1 MAGPVFLLHNGDH
14 PTLNGFPGAMSLAE
28 FAEYEAV
35 NLTNCDRE
43 PIHIPG
49 SVQPHGILLALAPD
63 LTIEQISD
71 TTQALLG
78 IAPAELLGQSLATL
92 LSADQ
97 IQTLQDCLL
106 GSFETI
112 NPLHLNLTTANG
124 VHTFDGIFHRSPQD
138 KLILELE
145 PSTAEDRKDFFSFYA
160 ITKGI
165 LSRMQ
170 QTRDLLGLCEL
181 IVHEI
186 QQLTG
191 FDRVMVYRF
200 DPDGSGTVIAESCQ
214 PDLEPYLGLHYP
226 DSDIPKQAKQLYVLN
241 PLRLIPNAQYRPAEL
256 LTLPLTAQQPPLD
269 LSLAILR
276 SVSPIHI
283 EYLSNMGVGASMS
296 ISLLKEGKLWG
307 LIACHHQSNKF
318 ISYSTRTICE
328 FLGQIMALEIGT
340 KEDTQ
345 NLDYTLRLKAIQARF
360 IERLTRAEDFSTAL
374 VKNREELLALT
385 SAEGAAICADGFIT
399 TVGKTPPEAFIH
411 DLLDWLRDRFQDHLF
426 VTDALAEQYS
436 PAQAYLSTAS
446 GVMALSI
453 TKVQKNYVL
462 WFRPEQVQYVTWAGN
477 PDKFKQ
483 VETDGS
489 LTIFPRKSFEA
500 WKQLVEGHSQPWQ
513 PCEIDGAIELRSAIV
528 GIILRKADELAAIN
542 LELERSNSELDSFTY
557 IASHDLKEPLRGI
570 HNYSTFLLEDYAGQ
584 LDEDGINKLETL
596 VRLSQR
602 MEDLISALLRF
613 SRLGRQELDLQ
624 PLDLNELVRT
634 VSEVL
639 HISNTDSNIEI
650 RVPQALPTVRGDRV
664 LIEEVLTNLIGNGL
678 KYNDC
683 DRKWVEIGTADLLD
697 PTSDETPL
705 QVIYVRDN
713 GIGIRERHMDSIFRI
728 FKRLHGPG
736 KYGGGTGAGLT
747 IVKKIVERHGGT
759 IWVESLYGEG
769 STFYF
774 TLPL

>member
-1 MAGPVFLLHNGDH
+1 
-14 PTLNGFPGAMSLAE
+14 MSLTE
-28 FAEYEAV
+28 FAEPDAV

-43 PIHIPG
+43 PIHVPG
-49 SVQPHGILLALAPD
+49 SIQPHGILLVLAPD

-71 TTQALLG
+71 TTQLLLGMAPTALLG
-78 IAPAELLGQSLATL
+78 QPLATL

-97 IQTLQDCLL
+97 MQTLQTCLA
-106 GSFETI
+106 GNFEAL
-112 NPLHLNLTTANG
+112 NPLHLSLETAKG
-124 VHTFDGIFHRSPQD
+124 PCSFDGILHRSPQD

-145 PSTAEDRKDFFSFYA
+145 PPTAENQKDFFSFYA

-170 QTRDLLGLCEL
+170 KTRDLLGLCEV
-181 IVHEI
+181 IVQDVRQI
-186 QQLTG
+186 TG

-200 DPDGSGTVIAESCQ
+200 DRDGSGTVIAESCEES
-214 PDLEPYLGLHYP
+214 LEPYLGLHYP

-241 PLRLIPNAQYRPAEL
+241 PLRIIPNAHYTPAKL
-256 LTLPLTAQQPPLD
+256 LALPSTAQQPPLD
-269 LSLAILR
+269 LSLAVLR
-276 SVSPIHI
+276 SVSPMHI

-296 ISLLKEGKLWG
+296 ISLVKEGRLWG
-307 LIACHHQSNKF
+307 LIACHHSSEKF
-318 ISYSTRTICE
+318 IAYSTRTVCE

-360 IERLTRAEDFSTAL
+360 IERLTLAEDFSTAL

-385 SAEGAAICADGFIT
+385 NAEGAAVCADGFVT
-399 TVGKTPPEAFIH
+399 TVGKTPPESFIH
-411 DLLDWLRDRFQDHLF
+411 DLIDWLRDRFNDHLF
-426 VTDALAEQYS
+426 ITDALGEQYP

-446 GVMALSI
+446 GLMALSI
-453 TKVQKNYVL
+453 TKIQKNYVL
-462 WFRPEQVQYVTWAGN
+462 WFRPEQVQYVAWAGN
-477 PDKFKQ
+477 PEKPKQ
-483 VETDGS
+483 VEEDGS
-489 LTIFPRKSFEA
+489 LTLFPRKSFEA
-500 WKQLVEGHSQPWQ
+500 WQQLVEGHSQAWQ
-513 PCEIDGAIELRSAIV
+513 SCEVEGAVELRSAIV

-542 LELERSNSELDSFTY
+542 LELERSNSELDAFTY

-584 LDEDGINKLETL
+584 LDEDGVNKLETL

-613 SRLGRQELDLQ
+613 SRLGRQEIDLR
-624 PLDLNELVRT
+624 PLDLNELVQT

-639 HISNTDSNIEI
+639 HISNTHTDSKIEI

-664 LIEEVLTNLIGNGL
+664 LIEEVLTNLISNGL

-683 DRKWVEIGTADLLD
+683 DHKWVEIGVADAPIPD
-697 PTSDETPL
+697 PGLPL
-705 QVIYVRDN
+705 PDNPIPMQVLYLRDN
-713 GIGIRERHMDSIFRI
+713 GIGIRERHLDSIFRI
-728 FKRLHGPG
+728 FKRLQGPG

-759 IWVESLYGEG
+759 IWVQSLYGEG

>member
-1 MAGPVFLLHNGDH
+1 
-14 PTLNGFPGAMSLAE
+14 MSLIE
-28 FAEYEAV
+28 FAEHEAV

-49 SVQPHGILLALAPD
+49 SVQPHGILLVLSPD
-63 LTIEQISD
+63 FTIEQISD
-71 TTQALLG
+71 TTQALIG
-78 IAPAELLGQSLATL
+78 IAPADLLGQPLAAL

-97 IQTLQDCLL
+97 IQTLRTCLS
-106 GSFETI
+106 GNFEAL
-112 NPLHLNLTTANG
+112 NPLHLSVSTANG
-124 VHTFDGIFHRSPQD
+124 PYRFDGILHRSPQD

-145 PSTAEDRKDFFSFYA
+145 PPTPEEEKDFFSFYA

-165 LSRMQ
+165 LARMQ
-170 QTRDLLGLCEL
+170 KTQNLLGLCDL
-181 IVHEI
+181 IVQEVR
-186 QQLTG
+186 QLTG

-200 DPDGSGTVIAESCQ
+200 DADGSGTVIAESRA
-214 PDLEPYLGLHYP
+214 DVLEPYLGLHYP
-226 DSDIPKQAKQLYVLN
+226 DSDIPRQAKQLYVLN
-241 PLRLIPNAQYRPAEL
+241 PLRIIPNAQYTPAEL
-256 LTLPLTAQQPPLD
+256 LALPSMAQQPPVD
-269 LSLAILR
+269 LSLAVLR

-318 ISYSTRTICE
+318 ISYSIRTICE
-328 FLGQIMALEIGT
+328 FLGQIMALEVGT

-345 NLDYTLRLKAIQARF
+345 NLDHTLRLKAIQARF
-360 IERLTRAEDFSTAL
+360 IERLTRAEDYSTAL

-385 SAEGAAICADGFIT
+385 NAEGAAICADGFVT
-399 TVGKTPPEAFIH
+399 TVGKTPPETFIH
-411 DLLDWLRDRFQDHLF
+411 DLIDWLRDHFKDHLF
-426 VTDALAEQYS
+426 VTDSLAEQYP
-436 PAQAYLSTAS
+436 PATDYINTAS
-446 GVMALSI
+446 GLMALSI
-453 TKVQKNYVL
+453 TKIQKNFVL

-477 PDKFKQ
+477 PDKPKQ
-483 VETDGS
+483 VEADGS

-500 WKQLVEGHSQPWQ
+500 WKQLVKGHSQPWQ
-513 PCEIDGAIELRSAIV
+513 TCEIEGAVELRSAIV

-570 HNYSTFLLEDYAGQ
+570 HNYSSFLLEDYAGQ
-584 LDEDGINKLETL
+584 LDEDGVNKLETL

-613 SRLGRQELDLQ
+613 SRLGRQEIELRS
-624 PLDLNELVRT
+624 LDLNELVRT

-664 LIEEVLTNLIGNGL
+664 LIEEVLTNLISNGL

-683 DRKWVEIGTADLLD
+683 DRKWVEIGTADIPVPNLPL
-697 PTSDETPL
+697 PMPETPM
-705 QVIYVRDN
+705 QVIYIRDN
-713 GIGIRERHMDSIFRI
+713 GIGIRERHLDSIFRI

-759 IWVESLYGEG
+759 IWVQSLYGEG